1 MSGSLLASASLLWLL
16 LCLISS
22 CAGHCRIGSRLRVAT
37 RAHIVCCSC
46 CYCTMDRPV
55 FGFGANSTSSGGFRS
70 GCPPHCIVDQPV
82 RCPQLGWSRQP
93 ASASASASASPA
105 IGRVLPPRAPS
116 FVRLW
121 SCHDVTC
128 QHTQAQRRHIHTTHS
143 AAARVETHTRLYSQ
157 KERRVRKHSD
167 TATVTV
173 TRTDWKGSKFQSK
186 HMQPDKCGNKT
197 PIST

>member
-1 MSGSLLASASLLWLL
+1 MTCSTCTFHDCCKAVRCLCSVSSFTVLSEQAPSSGSLLASASLLWLL

-55 FGFGANSTSSGGFRS
+55 FGHGAKSTSSGGFRS

-116 FVRLW
+116 SAGALLSR
-121 SCHDVTC
+121 CAC
-128 QHTQAQRRHIHTTHS
+128 GAATT
-143 AAARVETHTRLYSQ
+143 
-157 KERRVRKHSD
+157 
-167 TATVTV
+167 
-173 TRTDWKGSKFQSK
+173 
-186 HMQPDKCGNKT
+186 
-197 PIST
+197 